1 MGTAL
6 TGTEIKDTYDSLL
19 KISDNGTISG
29 TAKYLSDGLGND
41 SVLSLSTAAVGVG
54 TASNSYTAAGRG
66 NLNIAGSGGAILGFQ
81 IGGSPKGYV
90 FHDNTTLQLWNEVA
104 GDLLFGANAT
114 ERMRITSAGNVGIGT
129 STPSTKLH
137 VSDSGAV
144 GVNVTSSASQA
155 YMNFTSVNTAG
166 FEPFIGFGGTSAGDQ
181 AQMIGVVNGGV
192 RWTVAGSEA
201 MRITSTGNV
210 GIGTTSPANTLS
222 IAKSTSSGSGSTF
235 PRLSIAN
242 TLATQGDGSST
253 FNFSDINVSAGNGAV
268 NMFLATTYAAGTWAP
283 SAQINV
289 STNHPLIVKT
299 NNTEVARFL
308 AGGGLTFN
316 GDTAAANALDDYEEG
331 TFTAYLVPPTSGTIT
346 LDPTYS
352 TWSYT
357 KIGRKVT
364 INGVAV
370 ISAVSSPVGPY
381 FTMTTLP
388 FTIITAN
395 SGYGSGSAILSDQS
409 LSYAKSSV
417 PIWHSVGNVSLNFAL
432 DASTL
437 GAGDELYVTATY
449 FV

>member
-129 STPSTKLH
+129 SSPSTKLH

-201 MRITSTGNV
+201 MRINASRNV
-210 GIGTTSPANTLS
+210 GIGESSPSTKLELLASASVSLTGNTYYS
-222 IAKSTSSGSGSTF
+222 
-235 PRLSIAN
+235 
-242 TLATQGDGSST
+242 
-253 FNFSDINVSAGNGAV
+253 
-268 NMFLATTYAAGTWAP
+268 
-283 SAQINV
+283 
-289 STNHPLIVKT
+289 
-299 NNTEVARFL
+299 ARFL
-308 AGGGLTFN
+308 QDKTNYRGVFFGYDTTGTIGVIGAETASPASALAFYTYSGSSWGERARVTSNGITFN

-331 TFTAYLVPPTSGTIT
+331 TFTVAASPSTSGTIT
-346 LDPTYS
+346 LAS
-352 TWSYT
+352 AFNTWSYT

-364 INGVAV
+364 VTGLALIGL
-370 ISAVSSPVGPY
+370 VSSPVGA
-381 FTMTTLP
+381 TLRITNLP
-388 FTIITAN
+388 FST
-395 SGYGSGSAILSDQS
+395 G
-409 LSYAKSSV
+409 
-417 PIWHSVGNVSLNFAL
+417 VGNQFRSSFSAGYL
-432 DASTL
+432 DASASY
-437 GAGDELYVTATY
+437 AGTALATYIEGNSSVLNLKIDCSTIAANDEIHICATY

>member
-19 KISDNGTISG
+19 KISDNGPISG

-201 MRITSTGNV
+201 MRINASRNV
-210 GIGTTSPANTLS
+210 GIGESSPSTKLELLASASVSLTGNTYYS
-222 IAKSTSSGSGSTF
+222 
-235 PRLSIAN
+235 
-242 TLATQGDGSST
+242 
-253 FNFSDINVSAGNGAV
+253 
-268 NMFLATTYAAGTWAP
+268 
-283 SAQINV
+283 
-289 STNHPLIVKT
+289 
-299 NNTEVARFL
+299 ARFL
-308 AGGGLTFN
+308 QDKTNYRGVFFGYDTTGTIGVIGAETASPASALAFYTYSGSSWGERARVTSNGITFN

-331 TFTAYLVPPTSGTIT
+331 TFTVAASPSTSGTIT
-346 LDPTYS
+346 LAS
-352 TWSYT
+352 AFNTWSYT

-364 INGVAV
+364 VTGLALIGL
-370 ISAVSSPVGPY
+370 VSSPVGA
-381 FTMTTLP
+381 TLRITNLP
-388 FTIITAN
+388 FST
-395 SGYGSGSAILSDQS
+395 G
-409 LSYAKSSV
+409 
-417 PIWHSVGNVSLNFAL
+417 VGNQFRSSFSAGYL
-432 DASTL
+432 DASASY
-437 GAGDELYVTATY
+437 AGTALATYIEGNSSVLNLKIDCSTIAANDEIHICATY

>member
-19 KISDNGTISG
+19 KISDNGPISG
-29 TAKYLSDGLGND
+29 TAKYLSDCLGND

-129 STPSTKLH
+129 SSPSTKLH

-201 MRITSTGNV
+201 MRINSSGNV
-210 GIGTTSPANTLS
+210 GIGESSPSTKLELLASASVNLTGNTYYS
-222 IAKSTSSGSGSTF
+222 
-235 PRLSIAN
+235 
-242 TLATQGDGSST
+242 
-253 FNFSDINVSAGNGAV
+253 
-268 NMFLATTYAAGTWAP
+268 
-283 SAQINV
+283 
-289 STNHPLIVKT
+289 
-299 NNTEVARFL
+299 ARFL
-308 AGGGLTFN
+308 QDKTNYRGVFFGYDTTGTIGVIGAETASPASALAFYTYSGSSWGERARVTTNGLTFN